1 MPLLRWYVQ
10 TRPPSDG
17 VPSEVARSGTT
28 SGVPVGPI
36 FQVVRRRNVRPDDVV
51 ASDQLS
57 AGSRP
62 EMVVSESKMV
72 SVPPFAAEAE
82 PAPDD
87 VVAVLLAPPQA
98 ARPAARRATET
109 DDPRIVMCFRMN
121 ENLLSDVQARALTHE
136 GRAACRRHPPGSSR
150 RSRTRRRGGSPPR

>member
-51 ASDQLS
+51 SSDQLS

-62 EMVVSESKMV
+62 EMVVSESKTV
-72 SVPPFAAEAE
+72 SVPPFAAGAEA
-82 PAPDD
+82 AAGDD
-87 VVAVLLAPPQA
+87 AVLLAPPQA
-98 ARPAARRATET
+98 ARLAARTATET
-109 DDPRIVMCFRMN
+109 DDPRIVTCFFM
-121 ENLLSDVQARALTHE
+121 
-136 GRAACRRHPPGSSR
+136 
-150 RSRTRRRGGSPPR
+150 RGTFYP